1 MFMLLGGNEKKVQKE
16 TAQSDKLAKVKEL
29 FSTGRFPVVTTQV
42 FEGRAIAKVLGLV
55 CCRGFDS
62 EEAFF
67 GGGHGDKKR
76 RAGHHRVFRKC
87 GVSSGRQ

>member
-16 TAQSDKLAKVKEL
+16 TAQSDKLARVKEL
-29 FSTGRFPVVTTQV
+29 FGSGRFPVVTTQV

-62 EEAFF
+62 EEVFSGWRQAL
-67 GGGHGDKKR
+67 KKG
-76 RAGHHRVFRKC
+76 AQGITDILKTWLPP
-87 GVSSGRQ
+87 